1 MPIDDEHEAQVRALT
16 RDLRFSLIELCE
28 ATGVETR
35 IVHECVEHG
44 LLEPL
49 GEEPTR
55 WFFQGDAVR
64 RIQIVTRLR
73 RDLDIN
79 VAGAALVID
88 LLDELDDLRR
98 QVSILE
104 KQLEGIQLDL
114 E

>member
-1 MPIDDEHEAQVRALT
+1 MPSDDEFESPAKALT
-16 RDLRFSLIELCE
+16 RDVTFSVVELCE
-28 ATGVETR
+28 LTGVETR
-35 IVHECVEHG
+35 IIRECVEHG

-49 GEEPTR
+49 GEEPSR
-55 WFFQGDAVR
+55 WFFHGDAVR

-98 QVSILE
+98 QLSILE
-104 KQLEGIQLDL
+104 QQLAGIDLDL
-114 E
+114 D

>member
-1 MPIDDEHEAQVRALT
+1 MPDEDVHQTRVRALT

-44 LLEPL
+44 LLEPS
-49 GEEPTR
+49 GEEPSR
-55 WFFQGDAVR
+55 WFFPGDAVR
-64 RIQIVTRLR
+64 RVQIVTRLR

-79 VAGAALVID
+79 VAGAALVIEM
-88 LLDELDDLRR
+88 LDELEDLRR

-104 KQLEGIQLDL
+104 KQLEGARLDL
-114 E
+114 D

>member
-1 MPIDDEHEAQVRALT
+1 MPSNDERESQVRALT
-16 RDLRFSLIELCE
+16 RDLRVSLIELCE

-49 GEEPTR
+49 GEEPAR
-55 WFFQGDAVR
+55 WFFPGDAVR
-64 RIQIVTRLR
+64 RVQIVTRLR
-73 RDLDIN
+73 RDLDVN

-104 KQLEGIQLDL
+104 KQLEDTHLDL